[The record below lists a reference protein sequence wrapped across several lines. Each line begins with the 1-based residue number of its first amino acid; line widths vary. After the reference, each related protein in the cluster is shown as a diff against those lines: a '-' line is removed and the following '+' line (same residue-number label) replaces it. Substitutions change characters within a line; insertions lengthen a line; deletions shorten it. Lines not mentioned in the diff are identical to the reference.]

1 MYLDGVSYLL
11 IFREF
16 FNTGVINSFVL
27 QGWSTKK
34 GCPSMGCS
42 CKNESGSRMAGVS
55 YFEKVK
61 THDLVY
67 SFKIKVCFTFQ
78 AMKINQRQIKN
89 LKGV

>member
-1 MYLDGVSYLL
+1 MYLHGVSYLS

-34 GCPSMGCS
+34 GCPSIGCS
-42 CKNESGSRMAGVS
+42 CKNESGSRMASMS

-61 THDLVY
+61 IYNLVY
-67 SFKIKVCFTFQ
+67 SFKIKVCFKFQ
-78 AMKINQRQIKN
+78 AVKINQRQIKN
-89 LKGV
+89 VKCV